1 MVCAIATGL
10 APRPTV
16 PPPLWGSANPTI
28 IPDKLRHPPS
38 PALQGRLA
46 EGVAEPRSEQAMK
59 IGYLEDNFEN
69 SDFDQNLRF
78 SEG

>member
-1 MVCAIATGL
+1 MEKNLCYF
-10 APRPTV
+10 
-16 PPPLWGSANPTI
+16 
-28 IPDKLRHPPS
+28 
-38 PALQGRLA
+38 

>member
-1 MVCAIATGL
+1 MFNL
-10 APRPTV
+10 SNF
-16 PPPLWGSANPTI
+16 LGSLQCGRQP
-28 IPDKLRHPPS
+28 
-38 PALQGRLA
+38 LQGQSCRVRHC